1 LQKLSSTGN
10 APRGTYAVLARVSPG
25 YPPCMGRL
33 LTCYAPVRHWAP
45 KDPVRLACVKRAASV
60 RPEPGSNSPLEN
72 PNSSL
77 EQTLIRLLGIRV
89 DFRPVS
95 RHSEDTMPPLTPEG
109 ERATGR
115 TAQALPNTLIVK
127 FSRTKSAF
135 SFMAYRPVSPGPPR
149 RPLFRASLSIYNRRP
164 LPSTPAEALLFRLRP
179 RPAVV
184 QLFHSK
190 PLSRFGQGANPY
202 VSPRPPTTRP
212 FGRQP

>member
-1 LQKLSSTGN
+1 
-10 APRGTYAVLARVSPG
+10 
-25 YPPCMGRL
+25 MGRL

-72 PNSSL
+72 PNSSW

-95 RHSEDTMPPLTPEG
+95 RHSEDTMPPLTPKG

-127 FSRTKSAF
+127 FSRTQSAF
-135 SFMAYRPVSPGPPR
+135 SFMAPRPVSPGPPR

-164 LPSTPAEALLFRLRP
+164 LPSTPAEALFFDFVRGLPSFNSFNLNHLAASVKGRIHLFHLALRP
-179 RPAVV
+179 PARLGDSLKGYIP
-184 QLFHSK
+184 QSCPST
-190 PLSRFGQGANPY
+190 PLREFVDA
-202 VSPRPPTTRP
+202 P
-212 FGRQP
+212 FSAGRQ